1 MNYIKLIKTP
11 DDHASALA
19 RLSEL
24 MALDPAADTP
34 EGDELEVL
42 VLLIEKHEREAFPM
56 DRPDPVEAIRFRMDQ
71 QGLSNK
77 DLIPFLG
84 SASKVSEVLSGKR
97 SLSLTMIRRLSQGL
111 GIPVGVLIQEAEIR
125 RQHLRLLLSEGEKS
139 GFVDYDYNSLMD
151 ELDKESH

>member
-1 MNYIKLIKTP
+1 MLHIKLIKTP
-11 DDHASALA
+11 ADHARALA

-24 MALDPAADTP
+24 MT
-34 EGDELEVL
+34 
-42 VLLIEKHEREAFPM
+42 LLIEKYEKETFPM

-97 SLSLTMIRRLSQGL
+97 SLSLAMIRRLSQGL
-111 GIPVGVLIQEAEIR
+111 GMPVEVLIQEPRAR
-125 RQHLRLLLSEGEKS
+125 SVAG
-139 GFVDYDYNSLMD
+139 
-151 ELDKESH
+151 